1 MFENKFNW
9 SEKLLVKKFPKNV
22 SKHFRMFWIFESFQN
37 VSRFWIIACL
47 FGKHF
52 RVLCKN
58 VYQNVSTKY
67 LPNTLECLRTIH
79 NVLDNCQKCSEK
91 KFWTLKNL
99 HEEFVGKH
107 FRMFHWNFLKCSWTF
122 KKFSNKFVNISKCR
136 VKKYLRTIHN
146 VLDNS

>member
-1 MFENKFNW
+1 MFENKLNW
-9 SEKLLVKKFPKNV
+9 SKKLLVRKFVENV

-47 FGKHF
+47 FEKHL
-52 RVLCKN
+52 RVLFKN

-91 KFWTLKNL
+91 SFELWKIFMRNL
-99 HEEFVGKH
+99 LG
-107 FRMFHWNFLKCSWTF
+107 
-122 KKFSNKFVNISKCR
+122 NISECSIGTFWNVPEHSKSS
-136 VKKYLRTIHN
+136 RTS
-146 VLDNS
+146 L

>member
-1 MFENKFNW
+1 MFEDKLNW
-9 SEKLLVKKFPKNV
+9 SKKLLVRKFVENV
-22 SKHFRMFWIFESFQN
+22 SKHFRMFWIFKSFQN

-47 FGKHF
+47 FEKHF

-91 KFWTLKNL
+91 SFELWKIFMRNLLGNISECSIGTFWNVPEHSKS
-99 HEEFVGKH
+99 
-107 FRMFHWNFLKCSWTF
+107 SWT
-122 KKFSNKFVNISKCR
+122 S
-136 VKKYLRTIHN
+136 L
-146 VLDNS
+146 

>member
-1 MFENKFNW
+1 MFENKLNW
-9 SEKLLVKKFPKNV
+9 SKKLLVRKFVENV

-58 VYQNVSTKY
+58 VYQNISTKY

-79 NVLDNCQKCSEK
+79 NVLDNCQKNFVKYSWGICWETFQNVPLELFEMFLNIQKVLEQVCKHFKVSSEK
-91 KFWTLKNL
+91 IFEN
-99 HEEFVGKH
+99 
-107 FRMFHWNFLKCSWTF
+107 NSQCSG
-122 KKFSNKFVNISKCR
+122 
-136 VKKYLRTIHN
+136 
-146 VLDNS
+146 

>member
-1 MFENKFNW
+1 MFEDKLNW
-9 SEKLLVKKFPKNV
+9 SKKLLVRKFVENI

-91 KFWTLKNL
+91 SFELWKIFMRNL
-99 HEEFVGKH
+99 LG
-107 FRMFHWNFLKCSWTF
+107 
-122 KKFSNKFVNISKCR
+122 NISECSIGTFWNVPEHSKSS
-136 VKKYLRTIHN
+136 RTS
-146 VLDNS
+146 L